1 MGHGLGMKEHR
12 PFTIVNIESSF
23 HRQSLTTP
31 SRPVGQVLETTNSM
45 KRPMCIIFLAVLI
58 GGFHPFPTFAS
69 TVQVEVLH
77 SRDKYP
83 AEGTYP
89 ILFRM
94 EISKP
99 WYIHGTKSE
108 GEGLIPTLLSFQKS
122 PGLTIEEVK
131 FPDPEK
137 KKFPYTSKPIEIYS
151 GTILVRGTLSV
162 GGTLPSGNQVI
173 KGELS
178 YQACSLTLCLPPENV
193 SVHLSTIIVPRGT
206 PTKALN
212 QKIFLSTRAER
223 PAEGIPG
230 IRFGAGFLLTLFGIF
245 FWGLALNLTPCVY
258 PLIPITVS
266 YFGGSHLKGR
276 ANTIMHGVLYMLGLA
291 LMNSLLGLVAALSG
305 GMLGAILQ
313 QPLVLIFVALVMTA
327 LGLSFFGFWE
337 FRIPAVLTKLAS
349 KTYGGYFGTFFMG
362 LTLGIVAAPCLGP
375 FILALLTYVGQRGDP
390 FIGFLYFFVLSL
402 GLGLPLSLLAV
413 FSGALNKLPRS
424 GDWLL
429 WVRKFMGW
437 VLMGMAAYMISPL
450 IPHPLL
456 KSGLMAVVAACAG
469 IHLGFLDRTG
479 SGMRRFSNI
488 KKTLGICLV
497 CGGILYFISSAY
509 GRQGIKWIPY
519 DQNIIAMAAEE
530 QKPLILDFY
539 AEWCIPCVAME
550 RKLFR
555 DPEVVALSQNLI
567 TVRLDLTR
575 RQPIQN
581 RVLKKYGVRGVPTI
595 IFLNTEGKEEKDL
608 RVETYVGRF
617 EFLDRMRK
625 HLERSAPE
633 R

>member
-1 MGHGLGMKEHR
+1 MRIL
-12 PFTIVNIESSF
+12 
-23 HRQSLTTP
+23 L
-31 SRPVGQVLETTNSM
+31 
-45 KRPMCIIFLAVLI
+45 LAVLI
-58 GGFHPFPTFAS
+58 SLFHPFPTFAS
-69 TVQVEVLH
+69 TVQVEILH
-77 SRDKYP
+77 SHDRYP

-89 ILFRM
+89 ILFRLK
-94 EISKP
+94 ISKP

-122 PGLTIEEVK
+122 PGLTVEEVK
-131 FPDPEK
+131 FPEPEK

-162 GGTLPSGNQVI
+162 GGTLPSGSRVI

-178 YQACSLTLCLPPENV
+178 YQACSSTLCLPPENV
-193 SVHLSTIIVPRGT
+193 SVHLPTIIVPRGT

-212 QKIFLSTRAER
+212 QKIFLSARAEK

-245 FWGLALNLTPCVY
+245 LWGLALNLTPCVY

-266 YFGGSHLKGR
+266 YFGGRKQKAS
-276 ANTIMHGVLYMLGLA
+276 ANTIMHGMLYILGLA
-291 LMNSLLGLVAALSG
+291 LMNSVLGLAAALSG

-313 QPLVLIFVALVMTA
+313 QPLVLIFVAAVMTA

-337 FRIPAVLTKLAS
+337 FRIPATLTKIATKS
-349 KTYGGYFGTFFMG
+349 HGGYFGTFFMG

-375 FILALLTYVGQRGDP
+375 FILALLTYVGQKGDP
-390 FIGFLYFFVLSL
+390 FLGFLYFFILSL
-402 GLGLPLSLLAV
+402 GLGLPLSLLAI

-450 IPHPLL
+450 ISHPLG
-456 KSGLMAVVAACAG
+456 KSGLLAAVAACAG
-469 IHLGFLDRTG
+469 IHLGFLDKTA
-479 SGMRRFSNI
+479 SGLRRFSNI
-488 KKTLGICLV
+488 KKIVGICLV
-497 CGGILYFISSAY
+497 CGGILYLISSAHE
-509 GRQGIKWIPY
+509 REGIKWIPY
-519 DQNIIAMAAEE
+519 DQYIIAMAARDK
-530 QKPLILDFY
+530 KPLILDFY
-539 AEWCIPCVAME
+539 ADWCSPCLAME
-550 RKLFR
+550 KRVFN
-555 DPEVVALSQNLI
+555 DPKVVGLSQNSI

-575 RQPIQN
+575 RQPFQN
-581 RVLKKYGVRGVPTI
+581 HALKQYGVRGVPTI
-595 IFLNTEGKEEKDL
+595 IFLNREGKEEKDL

-617 EFLDRMRK
+617 EFLSRMRK